1 MSVNL
6 SDELKKKLGIVRNVP
21 KIDWF
26 KYSGVIA
33 TPPKF
38 GKTTLAS
45 KIPNSV
51 LFACEIG
58 YDSLDAD
65 VRRIKNWSDFVEMID
80 LLEEHIDEIGDEI
93 KLAVIDT
100 VHELWEMCTQYMLSQ
115 INRKL
120 RSKGGTGVETLA
132 QYDFRN
138 GLVMRDVEWK
148 KQLNRLE
155 DLGIKPL
162 FLSHLVMKKIKPED
176 EESFNSL
183 ELDFD
188 SNLYNLVVKNVSYVL
203 IGQNIKEQDED
214 GNLTIRRKFISK
226 NDGVIQGGSR
236 VHFGE
241 DIYFDTE
248 EEFLDKFQSV
258 FEKTILEKNNIKSA
272 QAQKMLEKEDAEL
285 VENRKEIKVEKED
298 KKKLIKDIKDK
309 MADKSI
315 EAKIKKSVIDFL
327 LETYGDK
334 SITVLNDRS
343 VSELQEIL
351 NKF

>member
-6 SDELKKKLGIVRNVP
+6 SDELKSKLGIVRNVP
-21 KIDWF
+21 KVDWF

-38 GKTTLAS
+38 GKTSLAAL
-45 KIPNSV
+45 IPNSILV
-51 LFACEIG
+51 ACELG
-58 YDSLDAD
+58 YDSLELD
-65 VRRIKNWSDFVEMID
+65 VRRTKSWSDFIELID
-80 LLEEHIDEIGDEI
+80 LLEENIDEIGDEI

-100 VHELWEMCTQYMLSQ
+100 IHELYAMCNQYVLNQ

-120 RSKGGTGVETLA
+120 KSKGKPGVETLA
-132 QYDFRN
+132 QYDYRN
-138 GLVMRDVEWK
+138 GLTIRDAEWR
-148 KQLNRLE
+148 KQLSRLE

-188 SNLYNLVVKNVSYVL
+188 DNLYNLVVKNVSYVL
-203 IGQNIKEQDED
+203 IGQNIKEKDED
-214 GNLTIRRKFISK
+214 GNLTVKRKFISK

-248 EEFLDKFQSV
+248 EEFLEKFQTI
-258 FEKTILEKNNIKSA
+258 FEKTILSKNNIKPTEA
-272 QAQKMLEKEDAEL
+272 KKMLEKEDKEM
-285 VENRKEIKVEKED
+285 VESRKEIKAEQSEK
-298 KKKLIKDIKDK
+298 KNLIEEIKSK

-315 EAKIKKSVIDFL
+315 DIKIRKEVLNFL
-327 LETYGDK
+327 FEEYGDK
-334 SITVLNDRS
+334 NITVLNDRDT
-343 VSELQEIL
+343 SELQEIL